1 MMAAVLAK
9 GKTIIKNAA
18 KEPEV
23 LDLANLLIKMGAK
36 IEGAGSDTIV
46 IEGVKSLNKAR
57 HKVIPDRIEAGTF
70 AVLSALCGEGI
81 TIENYP
87 FEYLEYFNET
97 LDKIG
102 VDIVKI
108 GENTAFI
115 KKAKNLKPA
124 NIETKEYPYFP
135 TDLQAQ
141 MMVLLSFADGTSK
154 IKENI
159 FENRFMHADE
169 LNRLG
174 AKIKVDTKNNT
185 AIVKGVKKL
194 EGAKVKATDLR
205 ASAAM
210 VIAGLA
216 SEGITEIEDIYHL
229 YRGYERIDQKLRN
242 IGAEVY
248 KKGQ

>member
-1 MMAAVLAK
+1 MK
-9 GKTIIKNAA
+9 II
-18 KEPEV
+18 
-23 LDLANLLIKMGAK
+23 L
-36 IEGAGSDTIV
+36 
-46 IEGVKSLNKAR
+46 
-57 HKVIPDRIEAGTF
+57 
-70 AVLSALCGEGI
+70 
-81 TIENYP
+81 

-97 LDKIG
+97 LEKIG
-102 VDIVKI
+102 INLTKI
-108 GENTAFI
+108 GKNTAYI
-115 KKAKNLKPA
+115 KKAREVKPI

-174 AKIKVDTKNNT
+174 ANIKVDTKNNT
-185 AIVKGVKKL
+185 AIIKGVKKL

-216 SEGITEIEDIYHL
+216 SEGITEIEEIYHL
-229 YRGYERIDQKLRN
+229 YRGYEHIDQKLRN